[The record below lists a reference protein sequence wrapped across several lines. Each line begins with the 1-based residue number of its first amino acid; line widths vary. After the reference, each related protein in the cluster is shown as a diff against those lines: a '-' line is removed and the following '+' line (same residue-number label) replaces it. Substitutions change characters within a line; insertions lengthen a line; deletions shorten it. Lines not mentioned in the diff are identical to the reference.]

1 MDRYVNLHPVSSS
14 QTRITEDSHRPQ
26 AMKMITIHVKLVEF
40 TTTLPLLSLLLLEYL
55 LILGGAETHVPIVAN
70 HNNQIRLNIGDHL
83 RLECPVH
90 STSSGSLTDFG
101 ESGTNTIQHDEASG
115 VLYHWRVRDRL
126 DYTLDSDPRYRFSQ
140 NRRVLEVTVP
150 LEVADSGT
158 YTCTGVTGF
167 GKREVTFEVHVRD
180 PDSNLLCAPTP
191 RTHQNVK
198 GMSTFYSEILYHL
211 ELDSFASQ
219 LKQCSINNEQQ
230 CLMSSYEFVVYS
242 VCTAPCFLDPLL
254 KQNPVITVEQPVGS
268 TVKLNCEADGTEPI
282 RYRWF
287 MGNTVADWIT
297 TSQGAR
303 GPILTIDHVGR
314 EHTGHYTCQVSNIG
328 GSLNYTYRLVVTEL
342 PSATPKIIGTVRNYT
357 FTSDASASL
366 TAQIQCAC
374 DEPVIQWLKRVE
386 PGEESTYEQ
395 NGARKIPLP
404 NAREAERNEVF
415 VILGSWP
422 GSPAVVEK
430 TISQAIDPASSG
442 ISRSPDTTG
451 QHDSSPYYNTKPH
464 AKIPPE
470 QVFTTKLNFQKPL
483 DKEKQ
488 AGKYIVMTMNPG
500 FLKGRRVLFYFLI
513 PFGLLF
519 IILGLVAYV
528 FFCRRKGS
536 TRNSLSSSNERCI
549 LRTTDLSSQAYHV
562 MLNGKKTSSLQTSSR
577 HSSNS
582 QVTGRQPYA
591 LLGIQSP
598 LLQSEIRPAAATNGI
613 GQHNSLSEAS
623 TRPAYYAVGA
633 PQGQTTVTPLIGMPN
648 TTNQNSNSDFNNA
661 GNNAYFPVSH
671 TSTQRNLPYP
681 PTVPVTMF
689 GGMVEQQQFFMTPSG
704 PVASNS
710 SGYEG
715 SNGQFHHFQPVH
727 SFSSSSSN
735 QRMNVPIAPSIATEI
750 SFDQYSAV
758 SQGQLSSGT
767 LTNHYTAP
775 FNDYSRGHGPE
786 MTDNTGN
793 MQHNFPRA

>member
-1 MDRYVNLHPVSSS
+1 
-14 QTRITEDSHRPQ
+14 
-26 AMKMITIHVKLVEF
+26 
-40 TTTLPLLSLLLLEYL
+40 
-55 LILGGAETHVPIVAN
+55 
-70 HNNQIRLNIGDHL
+70 
-83 RLECPVH
+83 
-90 STSSGSLTDFG
+90 
-101 ESGTNTIQHDEASG
+101 
-115 VLYHWRVRDRL
+115 
-126 DYTLDSDPRYRFSQ
+126 
-140 NRRVLEVTVP
+140 
-150 LEVADSGT
+150 
-158 YTCTGVTGF
+158 
-167 GKREVTFEVHVRD
+167 
-180 PDSNLLCAPTP
+180 
-191 RTHQNVK
+191 
-198 GMSTFYSEILYHL
+198 
-211 ELDSFASQ
+211 
-219 LKQCSINNEQQ
+219 
-230 CLMSSYEFVVYS
+230 
-242 VCTAPCFLDPLL
+242 PCFLDPLL

-442 ISRSPDTTG
+442 ISRSAETTG

-464 AKIPPE
+464 SKIPPE

-488 AGKYIVMTMNPG
+488 AGKYIVMTMSLSDVKSMEYAVIYVDIVQGKCDPG

-519 IILGLVAYV
+519 ITLGLVAYV

-582 QVTGRQPYA
+582 QKILGRA
-591 LLGIQSP
+591 VSIQKTNP
-598 LLQSEIRPAAATNGI
+598 TIRR
-613 GQHNSLSEAS
+613 LSENRPLEERKLGHSSYMEEVRKKPPDGAS
-623 TRPAYYAVGA
+623 SADHKLKAKPIVVIALVLLKARQGKRPRLRTAV
-633 PQGQTTVTPLIGMPN
+633 
-648 TTNQNSNSDFNNA
+648 
-661 GNNAYFPVSH
+661 
-671 TSTQRNLPYP
+671 STQP
-681 PTVPVTMF
+681 P
-689 GGMVEQQQFFMTPSG
+689 QTPRI
-704 PVASNS
+704 PKAAMLWRRQV
-710 SGYEG
+710 
-715 SNGQFHHFQPVH
+715 
-727 SFSSSSSN
+727 
-735 QRMNVPIAPSIATEI
+735 
-750 SFDQYSAV
+750 
-758 SQGQLSSGT
+758 
-767 LTNHYTAP
+767 
-775 FNDYSRGHGPE
+775 SRGQAPKVR
-786 MTDNTGN
+786 
-793 MQHNFPRA
+793 RAISASFRNRRLRRTSELHTQITTFELD

>member
-1 MDRYVNLHPVSSS
+1 
-14 QTRITEDSHRPQ
+14 
-26 AMKMITIHVKLVEF
+26 MKMITTHVKLVEF
-40 TTTLPLLSLLLLEYL
+40 TTTLPLVTLLLLEYL

-101 ESGTNTIQHDEASG
+101 ESGTNTVQHDEGSG

-150 LEVADSGT
+150 LEVSDSGT

-198 GMSTFYSEILYHL
+198 
-211 ELDSFASQ
+211 
-219 LKQCSINNEQQ
+219 
-230 CLMSSYEFVVYS
+230 
-242 VCTAPCFLDPLL
+242 APCFLDPLL

-415 VILGSWP
+415 VILGSWS

-442 ISRSPDTTG
+442 ISRSADTTG
-451 QHDSSPYYNTKPH
+451 QHDNSPYYNTKPH
-464 AKIPPE
+464 SKIPPV

-488 AGKYIVMTMNPG
+488 AGKYIVMTMSLSDVKSMEYAVIYVDIVQDPG

-598 LLQSEIRPAAATNGI
+598 LLQSEIRPAAAANGI

-633 PQGQTTVTPLIGMPN
+633 PQGQTTVTPLLGMPN
-648 TTNQNSNSDFNNA
+648 TTNQNSNSDFNNT
-661 GNNAYFPVSH
+661 GNSAYFPVSH

-689 GGMVEQQQFFMTPSG
+689 GGMAEQQQFFMTPSG

-786 MTDNTGN
+786 MTDNANN